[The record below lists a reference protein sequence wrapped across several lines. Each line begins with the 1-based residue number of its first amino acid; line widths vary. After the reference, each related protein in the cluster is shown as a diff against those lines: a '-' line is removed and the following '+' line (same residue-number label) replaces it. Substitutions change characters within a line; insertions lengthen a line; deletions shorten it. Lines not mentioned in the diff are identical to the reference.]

1 MVLAIGT
8 NSSALMAS
16 AAASSVNK
24 DMETSMERLS
34 TGKRINSAADD
45 AAGVAIASRMTS
57 EINGLNQAI
66 RNASDGQ
73 SMAATAEGAMVEIA
87 DMLQRMRELAV
98 QSSNDTLNTN
108 DRTNLNDEVT
118 QLKAE
123 IDRIATTTRFND
135 VSMLDGTADI
145 TLQIGAKAGESLNFK
160 VGNLGTTALG
170 TSLTALTS
178 SAATSNSAEGVA
190 ATKSISQ
197 MAFNGNDTYGFT
209 LTVGEGDGSTTEAL
223 TIANASVTGNSA
235 SDVASKINTAISA
248 AVTAGTLAAD
258 TVSASANG
266 NVVTIENK
274 LGDSIAVSSF
284 SSAGNGTASYASI
297 SGAGESKL
305 LTDTAATTS
314 ITNNGGGGA
323 TTASSTLALQAGK
336 DYSFNVNGTD
346 ITVTN
351 LGTGTTEAD
360 LLATLKLAI
369 GDGAAGSTVTG
380 QNFSLQDSTGK
391 NIEIKNFVA
400 TSSPVGSAGSMVMT
414 VRVDADSST
423 PSNTYAVGGSD
434 TTDIDKGDIV
444 QLSFTEAEADYGFK
458 LGGTAFTVATASA
471 GESLQDALATTRDA
485 INAAVAATTIS
496 DVTARLVDG
505 KLEIENTSTSAAIT
519 LDTFTST
526 GKPAV
531 AAGTATFAGTN
542 LTTQGSASTTNG
554 VKATPSEMTLSVS
567 EDDTYSFK
575 IGGTQVTA
583 EVVGGNLDA
592 LVSAVNSQSAT
603 TGVTAAMSNGDIL
616 LSNAAGSAINITD
629 FASVGTG
636 VINAANAAGQGSSA
650 TLNDAGAVT
659 GASTAAAGTATATTM
674 SLSMDATDD
683 VTFQLSDGRTTA
695 TVRLTSFDTT
705 DNSAMLAEIQSAL
718 SNAGSDITAA
728 AASGTAPII
737 LTNAKGGEIDLSNY
751 TSDGAGVMTASP
763 GSEQGV
769 GKMLDDTG
777 VSGSQNAVSAI
788 DISTNAG
795 SQDAISTIDR
805 ALETLGS
812 ERSNLGA
819 VVNRLD
825 HTVNN
830 LTNIVVNTESAKGRI
845 EDADF
850 ASESTAMS
858 KAQILQ
864 QASTAMLAQAN
875 ASKQGVL
882 SLLQG

>member
-1 MVLAIGT
+1 MVLAIAT
-8 NSSALMAS
+8 NSSALLAS

-24 DMETSMERLS
+24 DMETSMERLA

-73 SMAATAEGAMVEIA
+73 SMAATAEGAMVEIS

-108 DRTNLNDEVT
+108 DRQNLNDEVT

-135 VSMLDGTADI
+135 VNMLDGTADI

-190 ATKSISQ
+190 ATKSVSQ

-223 TIANASVTGNSA
+223 TIASASVTGNSA

-258 TVSASANG
+258 TVSATANG

-274 LGDSIAVSSF
+274 LGDSIAVSNF

-305 LTDTAATTS
+305 LTDTGATTGV
-314 ITNNGGGGA
+314 TNNGGGSA
-323 TTASSTLALQAGK
+323 TTASSILALQAGK

-346 ITVTN
+346 ITVSN
-351 LGTGTTEAD
+351 LGTTTTEAD

-380 QNFSLQDSTGK
+380 QNFSLQDTTGK
-391 NIEIKNFVA
+391 EIEIKNFVA
-400 TSSPVGSAGSMVMT
+400 TSSPVGSAGSMVLST
-414 VRVDADSST
+414 RVDADAST
-423 PSNTYAVGGSD
+423 PGNTYAVGGSD
-434 TTDIDKGDIV
+434 TTDIDKGDIA

-458 LGGTAFTVATASA
+458 LGGQAFTVATASA
-471 GESLQDALATTRDA
+471 DKTLQEALAVTRDA
-485 INAAVAATTIS
+485 INANTTINS

-505 KLEIENTSTSAAIT
+505 KLEIEVASGASAAAT
-519 LDTFTST
+519 LDTFSST

-531 AAGTATFAGTN
+531 VAGTATFANVN

-554 VKATPSEMTLSVS
+554 VEATPSEMTMSFS

-583 EVVGGNLDA
+583 EVSGGNLDGM
-592 LVSAVNSQSAT
+592 VSAINSQSAT
-603 TGVTAAMSNGDIL
+603 TGVSAALSNGDVL
-616 LSNAAGSAINITD
+616 LSNAAGSAITITD
-629 FASVGTG
+629 FASTGTG
-636 VINAANAAGQGSSA
+636 IVNAANAAGQGSSA
-650 TLNDAGAVT
+650 TLTNSAAVT

-674 SLSMDATDD
+674 ALSMDATDD
-683 VTFQLSDGRTTA
+683 VTFQVSDGQTTA

-705 DNSAMLAEIQSAL
+705 DNSAMLAEITSAL
-718 SNAGSDITAA
+718 SNAGSNITAA
-728 AASGTAPII
+728 AANGTAPII
-737 LTNAKGGEIDLSNY
+737 LTNATGGEIDLTNF
-751 TSDGAGVMTASP
+751 TSDGSGVMTASP
-763 GSEQGV
+763 GAQQGV

-777 VSGSQNAVSAI
+777 VSASQNAVSAI
-788 DISTNAG
+788 DI
-795 SQDAISTIDR
+795 
-805 ALETLGS
+805 
-812 ERSNLGA
+812 
-819 VVNRLD
+819 
-825 HTVNN
+825 
-830 LTNIVVNTESAKGRI
+830 
-845 EDADF
+845 
-850 ASESTAMS
+850 
-858 KAQILQ
+858 
-864 QASTAMLAQAN
+864 
-875 ASKQGVL
+875 
-882 SLLQG
+882 